1 MVSRWSINTP
11 MANSLDK
18 LLTEIDSFL
27 TAKRMSPTEFGETVM
42 NDSRFVHEI
51 RDGRRKT
58 VTLDTAD
65 KCRDFIVNYPG

>member
-1 MVSRWSINTP
+1 MN
-11 MANSLDK
+11 NSTSLNA
-18 LLTEIDSFL
+18 LLAEIESFI

-65 KCRDFIVNYPG
+65 KCREFIMNYPG

>member
-1 MVSRWSINTP
+1 MK
-11 MANSLDK
+11 NSTSLNA
-18 LLTEIDSFL
+18 LLAEIESFI

>member
-1 MVSRWSINTP
+1 MNNSTSLNT
-11 MANSLDK
+11 
-18 LLTEIDSFL
+18 LLAEIESFI

-65 KCRDFIVNYPG
+65 KCREFIVNYPG

>member
-1 MVSRWSINTP
+1 MN
-11 MANSLDK
+11 NSTSLNA
-18 LLTEIDSFL
+18 LLAEIESFI

>member
-1 MVSRWSINTP
+1 MN
-11 MANSLDK
+11 NSTSLNA
-18 LLTEIDSFL
+18 LLAEIESFI

-65 KCRDFIVNYPG
+65 KCREFIVNYPG